1 MITVELTF
9 LILLCLLTATTLGI
23 VLMRKPSDHGEAVEG
38 LGQDIQALRVQ
49 MDISVRQELS
59 QNRKEASM
67 NAKEARQELS
77 AALDSFGKRQSQ
89 TIDLV
94 NGQIKH
100 LVSSNEERFI
110 RLQETT
116 ILSLDKIRVEVDKR
130 LQAMQ
135 ADNTQSLEKMRHTV
149 DEKLHQTLEERLG
162 RSFKLVSDH
171 LEKVQR
177 GLGEM
182 QSLAAGVGDLRKVLA
197 NVKTRGIL
205 GEIQLLNNIEEM
217 MTPDQYALN
226 IATVPGR
233 ESRVEVAIRFP
244 GKTQDESCVYLP
256 IDSKFPMDRYQVLSD
271 AYESGCSES
280 VAQSSKELAR
290 AITTCAK
297 EIRKKYISAPYT
309 TDFAI
314 MFLPV
319 EGLYAEVSRQS
330 DLLYKLRSEFK
341 IMVAGPSN
349 LSAFLSSLQMGFRTL
364 AIEKRSSEVWT
375 LLSEIKTEFGKFGV
389 ALDKVQK
396 KINEANN
403 AIDQAGVRSRAIER
417 RLNKV
422 EELPDTSQ
430 QLALE
435 TAGL

>member
-9 LILLCLLTATTLGI
+9 LILLCLLTATTLAI
-23 VLMRKPSDHGEAVEG
+23 IMTRKPSDHGEAVEG

-49 MDISVRQELS
+49 MDISMRQELS
-59 QNRKEASM
+59 QNRKEAST

-116 ILSLDKIRVEVDKR
+116 VLSLDKIRGEVDKR

-135 ADNTQSLEKMRHTV
+135 SDNTQALEKMRHTV

-205 GEIQLLNNIEEM
+205 GEIQLLNIIEEM
-217 MTPDQYALN
+217 MTQDQYALN

-244 GKTQDESCVYLP
+244 GKTKDESSVYLP
-256 IDSKFPMDRYQVLSD
+256 IDSKFPMDRYQVLID
-271 AYESGCSES
+271 AYESGCSDS
-280 VAQSSKELAR
+280 VAQCSKELAR
-290 AITTCAK
+290 TLTSCAK
-297 EIRKKYISAPYT
+297 DIRNKYIAAPYT

-330 DLLYKLRSEFK
+330 DLLFKLRTEFK

-389 ALDKVQK
+389 ALQKVQK

-422 EELPDTSQ
+422 EELPDSSQ

>member
-205 GEIQLLNNIEEM
+205 GEIQLLNIIEEM

-244 GKTQDESCVYLP
+244 GRTQDESCVYLP

-389 ALDKVQK
+389 ALDKFNK
-396 KINEANN
+396 NIKEANN

-430 QLALE
+430 PLALE
-435 TAGL
+435 TARL

>member
-116 ILSLDKIRVEVDKR
+116 ILSLDKIRGEVDKR

-205 GEIQLLNNIEEM
+205 GEIQLLNIIEEM

-364 AIEKRSSEVWT
+364 AIEQRSSEVWT

-430 QLALE
+430 PLALE
-435 TAGL
+435 TARL

>member
-1 MITVELTF
+1 
-9 LILLCLLTATTLGI
+9 
-23 VLMRKPSDHGEAVEG
+23 
-38 LGQDIQALRVQ
+38 
-49 MDISVRQELS
+49 
-59 QNRKEASM
+59 
-67 NAKEARQELS
+67 
-77 AALDSFGKRQSQ
+77 
-89 TIDLV
+89 
-94 NGQIKH
+94 
-100 LVSSNEERFI
+100 
-110 RLQETT
+110 
-116 ILSLDKIRVEVDKR
+116 
-130 LQAMQ
+130 
-135 ADNTQSLEKMRHTV
+135 
-149 DEKLHQTLEERLG
+149 
-162 RSFKLVSDH
+162 
-171 LEKVQR
+171 
-177 GLGEM
+177 
-182 QSLAAGVGDLRKVLA
+182 
-197 NVKTRGIL
+197 
-205 GEIQLLNNIEEM
+205 
-217 MTPDQYALN
+217 
-226 IATVPGR
+226 
-233 ESRVEVAIRFP
+233 
-244 GKTQDESCVYLP
+244 
-256 IDSKFPMDRYQVLSD
+256 MDRYQVLSD

-290 AITTCAK
+290 AITLCAK

>member
-9 LILLCLLTATTLGI
+9 LILLCLLAATTLGI
-23 VLMRKPSDHGEAVEG
+23 VLMRKPSDHGEVVEG

-77 AALDSFGKRQSQ
+77 AALDSFGKRQSR

-116 ILSLDKIRVEVDKR
+116 ILSLDKIRGEVDKR

-205 GEIQLLNNIEEM
+205 GEIQLLNIIEEM

-233 ESRVEVAIRFP
+233 DSRVEVAIRFP

-430 QLALE
+430 PLALE
-435 TAGL
+435 TARL

>member
-9 LILLCLLTATTLGI
+9 LILLCLLAATTLGI

-77 AALDSFGKRQSQ
+77 AALDSFGRRQSQ

-116 ILSLDKIRVEVDKR
+116 ILSLDKIRGEVDKR

-205 GEIQLLNNIEEM
+205 GEIQLLNIIEEM

-364 AIEKRSSEVWT
+364 AIEQRSSEVWT